1 MNLDE
6 PTPFQRLLADN
17 DDLRARLQL
26 AEEKAFYQ
34 AAEIARLR
42 ASNDALLSFGIWSR
56 NVLIGDSGAGQSYW
70 EQFREFRDGADA
82 LSIAS
87 VAR

>member
-1 MNLDE
+1 MND
-6 PTPFQRLLADN
+6 PTPFERLQADN
-17 DDLRARLQL
+17 ADLRARLQL
-26 AEEKAFYQ
+26 ADERAFYQ

-42 ASNDALLSFGIWSR
+42 ALNDALLSFGIWSR
-56 NVLIGDSGAGQSYW
+56 NVLIGDSGAGQSHW
-70 EQFREFRDGADA
+70 EQFREFRDGTDA